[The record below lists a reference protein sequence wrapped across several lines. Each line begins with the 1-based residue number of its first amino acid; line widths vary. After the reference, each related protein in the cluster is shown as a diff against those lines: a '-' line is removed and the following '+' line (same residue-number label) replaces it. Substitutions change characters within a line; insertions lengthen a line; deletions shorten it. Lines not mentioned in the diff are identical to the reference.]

1 MDDPTASKVNIA
13 IDREPTFL
21 RPSPVNHYRVDN
33 GRDEG
38 AENKEGVRVV
48 IVVHIDYKYL

>member
-1 MDDPTASKVNIA
+1 MDHPAASKVNIA

-33 GRDEG
+33 GRDDG

-48 IVVHIDYKYL
+48 IDVDIDYKYL